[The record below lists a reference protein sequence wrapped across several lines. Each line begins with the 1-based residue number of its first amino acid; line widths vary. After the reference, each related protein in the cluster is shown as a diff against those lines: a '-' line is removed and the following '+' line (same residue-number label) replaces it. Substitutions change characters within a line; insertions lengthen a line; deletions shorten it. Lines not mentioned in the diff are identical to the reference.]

1 MITCVFQIPAT
12 GEQFIYSAIYAFNTA
27 AKMTHLWSD
36 IRETQAVYA
45 HLRLPWILIGDY
57 NVTLSSSEH
66 SRSMDYRSDQISM
79 RAFQEVLTDC
89 SLVDLVYGGAL
100 FTLLNQRYEDPIG
113 QKLDR
118 ALVNGNWLRLFP
130 NSLAYFDAGG
140 VSDHAR
146 CLIKL
151 SDIHDESRKPFRYF
165 NFLADNEEFIPSIR
179 DSWKS
184 SARLHH
190 SRTALSDFHMK
201 LKLLKP
207 ILRVINHS
215 HYGDIT
221 NRTKQAF
228 EKLCECQ
235 NRVLVYFSSENFA
248 QVAEAS
254 DKWNT
259 CFFHRSVQIRDARN
273 SIRRL
278 LTEQWEVLTT
288 SGDVKREAVAHFQ
301 RFLQAQEQMEE
312 ISVASLQDLFTF
324 RCSFVASASLVSL
337 VTAQEI
343 YEALLSL
350 PNDKVLGL
358 DGFTKEFYVATW
370 KVIGQD
376 FVTAIQ
382 SFFLFGFLPSGINAT
397 ILSLIPKTENVEKM
411 KDFRP
416 IACCNLLYK
425 VISKVLANRLRVIF
439 LDAIEPNQS
448 AFITDRLLLENV
460 LIAS

>member
-45 HLRLPWILIGDY
+45 HLRLPWILMGDY

-66 SRSMDYRSDQISM
+66 SR
-79 RAFQEVLTDC
+79 
-89 SLVDLVYGGAL
+89 
-100 FTLLNQRYEDPIG
+100 N
-113 QKLDR
+113 
-118 ALVNGNWLRLFP
+118 
-130 NSLAYFDAGG
+130 
-140 VSDHAR
+140 
-146 CLIKL
+146 
-151 SDIHDESRKPFRYF
+151 
-165 NFLADNEEFIPSIR
+165 NEEFIPSIR

-228 EKLCECQ
+228 EKLCE
-235 NRVLVYFSSENFA
+235 
-248 QVAEAS
+248 
-254 DKWNT
+254 
-259 CFFHRSVQIRDARN
+259 SVQIRDARN

-324 RCSFVASASLVSL
+324 R
-337 VTAQEI
+337 
-343 YEALLSL
+343 
-350 PNDKVLGL
+350 
-358 DGFTKEFYVATW
+358 
-370 KVIGQD
+370 
-376 FVTAIQ
+376 
-382 SFFLFGFLPSGINAT
+382 
-397 ILSLIPKTENVEKM
+397 
-411 KDFRP
+411 
-416 IACCNLLYK
+416 
-425 VISKVLANRLRVIF
+425 
-439 LDAIEPNQS
+439 
-448 AFITDRLLLENV
+448 
-460 LIAS
+460 

>member
-1 MITCVFQIPAT
+1 MHGLCFAATYHASIRSWIQTENPLFGFLLETRVREGNYQKCMELAMPSWNSITNYGYHQLAT
-12 GEQFIYSAIYAFNTA
+12 GEQFIYSAIYAFSTA
-27 AKMTHLWSD
+27 AKMTHLWSE

-66 SRSMDYRSDQISM
+66 SR
-79 RAFQEVLTDC
+79 
-89 SLVDLVYGGAL
+89 
-100 FTLLNQRYEDPIG
+100 N
-113 QKLDR
+113 
-118 ALVNGNWLRLFP
+118 
-130 NSLAYFDAGG
+130 
-140 VSDHAR
+140 
-146 CLIKL
+146 
-151 SDIHDESRKPFRYF
+151 
-165 NFLADNEEFIPSIR
+165 NEEFIPSIR

-184 SARLHH
+184 SACLHH

-207 ILRVINHS
+207 ILRVINHL

-235 NRVLVYFSSENFA
+235 NRVLVYSSSENFA

-324 RCSFVASASLVSL
+324 RLPG
-337 VTAQEI
+337 AQHGR
-343 YEALLSL
+343 
-350 PNDKVLGL
+350 DVVL
-358 DGFTKEFYVATW
+358 W
-370 KVIGQD
+370 KVGDDDYQD
-376 FVTAIQ
+376 NFSSA
-382 SFFLFGFLPSGINAT
+382 
-397 ILSLIPKTENVEKM
+397 KTWEQICLRKEPV
-411 KDFRP
+411 RW
-416 IACCNLLYK
+416 
-425 VISKVLANRLRVIF
+425 SKVVWMCSWGMIQGCMLCGEVDETRDHLFFACPYSFTVWHGLANHIIGSHTDPDWQLT
-439 LDAIEPNQS
+439 LDYMEE
-448 AFITDRLLLENV
+448 L
-460 LIAS
+460 